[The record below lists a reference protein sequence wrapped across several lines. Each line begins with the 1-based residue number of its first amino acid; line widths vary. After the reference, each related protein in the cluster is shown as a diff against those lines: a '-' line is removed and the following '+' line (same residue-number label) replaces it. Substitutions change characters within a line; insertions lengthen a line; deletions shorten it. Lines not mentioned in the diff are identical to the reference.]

1 MSAPRHPLG
10 HAGIDGLHVE
20 WEQALARLQD
30 AQDQAALA
38 DAMRGL
44 IAATEHHF
52 STEEAWMQA
61 SSFPPADCHA
71 REHAGVLEVVLEVQ
85 RRLQAG
91 HTEVARRL
99 GEELPRWFELH
110 ATTMDAQLAQH
121 LAAAQ
126 P

>member
-1 MSAPRHPLG
+1 MSAPLHPLG

-20 WEQALARLQD
+20 WEQALARLQAAQGPAELSD
-30 AQDQAALA
+30 AV
-38 DAMRGL
+38 RGL

-52 STEEAWMQA
+52 RTEEAWMKA
-61 SSFPPADCHA
+61 SAFPPADCHA

-85 RRLQAG
+85 RRLDAG
-91 HTEVARRL
+91 DTEVARRL

-121 LAAAQ
+121 LVA
-126 P
+126 PPL